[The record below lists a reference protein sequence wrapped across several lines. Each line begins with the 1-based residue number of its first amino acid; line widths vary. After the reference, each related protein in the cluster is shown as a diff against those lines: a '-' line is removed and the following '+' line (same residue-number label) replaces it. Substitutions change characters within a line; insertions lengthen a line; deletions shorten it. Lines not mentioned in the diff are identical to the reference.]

1 MYDPIFIVSKQQ
13 DDELEEDNDMMIMIT
28 SWVVVVGL

>member
-13 DDELEEDNDMMIMIT
+13 GDELEEDNDMMIMIT